1 MFIKNYKIKSK
12 IYDGL
17 IKCFNENKNFQR
29 KGVLGAEHVVNKEK
43 KDSIDL
49 EAIHIVDNIN
59 VINYL
64 QELDKCIQEYKKTFE
79 FCDKGQVPWS
89 ITESPI
95 IQKYK
100 PKGAY
105 KVWHYE
111 NNGNPNC
118 IKRHLVF
125 MTFLNDVPEGGETAF
140 LYQKKKFKPKKG
152 LTLIWPATW
161 THTHKGLV
169 SKKHTKYI
177 ITGWIN
183 YN

>member
-1 MFIKNYKIKSK
+1 MFIKKYKIKSK
-12 IYDGL
+12 ICDGL
-17 IKCFNENKNFQR
+17 IKCFNENKNFHK

-49 EAIHIVDNIN
+49 EVSHIVNNIN

-64 QELDKCIQEYKKTFE
+64 QELDKCVQEYKKTFE
-79 FCDKGQVPWS
+79 FCDRDQMPWS

-100 PKGAY
+100 PKGGY

-111 NNGNPNC
+111 NNGNPNY

-125 MTFLNDVPEGGETAF
+125 MTFLNDVLEGGETKF

-152 LTLIWPATW
+152 LTLIWPAIW

-169 SKKHTKYI
+169 STKYKKYI

>member
-1 MFIKNYKIKSK
+1 MFIKNYKIKLK
-12 IYDGL
+12 TCDDL
-17 IKCFNENKNFQR
+17 IKCFYENKNLHK
-29 KGVLGAEHVVNKEK
+29 KGGLGAEHVVDKK
-43 KDSIDL
+43 RKDSIDL
-49 EAIHIVDNIN
+49 GIINISNNIN

-64 QELDKCIQEYKKTFE
+64 QELDKCVQEYKKTFE
-79 FCDKGQVPWS
+79 FCDKNQMPWS

-100 PKGAY
+100 PKGGY

-111 NNGNPNC
+111 NDGHPNS

-125 MTFLNDVPEGGETAF
+125 MTFLNDVQEGGEIEF
-140 LYQKKKFKPKKG
+140 FYQKKKFKPKKG
-152 LTLIWPATW
+152 LTLMWPATW
-161 THTHKGLV
+161 THTHKGVV